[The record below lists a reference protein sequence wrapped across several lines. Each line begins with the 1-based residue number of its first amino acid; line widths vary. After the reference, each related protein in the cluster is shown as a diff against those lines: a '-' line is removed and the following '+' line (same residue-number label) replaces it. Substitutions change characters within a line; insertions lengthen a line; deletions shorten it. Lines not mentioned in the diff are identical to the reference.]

1 MAPRLICKHAALML
15 ALGLL
20 GLSGAWAETFK
31 LRCEVEGKFPESEPK
46 VAPAQVTVELQLIG
60 RHLYFKLV
68 GPKYYEM
75 RVSTLETEDFKGVNL
90 NSGSRVGA
98 RRQERSTQRETE
110 IVIERGSMELR
121 AHHDVA
127 LSGKT
132 QRFKYSGKCRPT

>member
-1 MAPRLICKHAALML
+1 MVTRLICKHTALML
-15 ALGLL
+15 ALGGL
-20 GLSGAWAETFK
+20 GLSGAWAENFK
-31 LRCEVEGKFPESEPK
+31 LRCEVEGKFPESVPK

-60 RHLYFKLV
+60 RHLYFKVV
-68 GPKYYEM
+68 GPTYYEM
-75 RVSTLETEDFKGVNL
+75 RVSTLESDAFKGVNL

-110 IVIERGSMELR
+110 IVIERGSMELS

-132 QRFKYSGKCRPT
+132 HRFKYAGKCRPA